1 MDFRLKQTNNEK
13 N

>member
-1 MDFRLKQTNNEK
+1 MVVYTNNEK